1 MSRGFDGFDINDFR
15 DPQWESERYGL
26 GRESSR
32 GRGSGSQSE
41 AILRSKLEKLREAES
56 IGDQVAAQ
64 SREHPVAGR
73 SPLPRETKQA
83 ALLVERDRTI
93 YRKRDRGYSLRQSEI
108 HTLTEVAKFRVVA
121 VEDLAKLAYSGDRS
135 RMDNDLRALL
145 HQGLVERRETSVLK
159 KESRQV
165 LTLTRQGERLVR
177 RQCFVPE
184 DQAIYSGLVK
194 PKEAGHDAD
203 LYRLYLKVA
212 DRIEARGGRIV
223 RVQLDYELKEELYRR
238 LGHAQA
244 QEKNEAFHL
253 KQAFAQQLHLP
264 VVDGKV
270 SLPDL
275 RIEYTNQEMEIARVD
290 LELATDHYHAG
301 HLAEK
306 ARAGFQI
313 YARSEDVAGLRRV
326 RDEREIMTAI
336 LTL

>member
-1 MSRGFDGFDINDFR
+1 M
-15 DPQWESERYGL
+15 
-26 GRESSR
+26 
-32 GRGSGSQSE
+32 
-41 AILRSKLEKLREAES
+41 
-56 IGDQVAAQ
+56 
-64 SREHPVAGR
+64 AGR

-83 ALLVERDRTI
+83 ALLERDRTN
-93 YRKRDRGYSLRQSEI
+93 YRERDRGYSLRQSEI

-121 VEDLAKLAYSGDRS
+121 VEDLAKFAYRGDRS
-135 RMDNDLRALL
+135 RMENDLRGLS

-165 LTLTRQGERLVR
+165 LTLTKPGERLVR
-177 RQCFVPE
+177 RQRFVPE

-194 PKEAGHDAD
+194 PKEARHDAD
-203 LYRLYLKVA
+203 LYRLYHKVA
-212 DRIEARGGRIV
+212 DKIEHRGGKIL
-223 RVQLDYELKEELYRR
+223 RVQLDYELKEELYRK
-238 LGHAQA
+238 LGRAQA

-253 KQAFAQQLHLP
+253 KHAFAQQLHLP

-306 ARAGFQI
+306 VRAGFQI

-326 RDEREIMTAI
+326 RDDREIMTAI
-336 LTL
+336 LSL

>member
-1 MSRGFDGFDINDFR
+1 MSRGFDGFDIDDFR
-15 DPQWESERYGL
+15 DPQCESERYGP
-26 GRESSR
+26 GRDSTQ
-32 GRGSGSQSE
+32 GRGSGSQSGGTVT
-41 AILRSKLEKLREAES
+41 SKLEKLREAES
-56 IGDQVAAQ
+56 IGDQVVAL
-64 SREHPVAGR
+64 SRQHPVAGR
-73 SPLPRETKQA
+73 SLLPRETKQA
-83 ALLVERDRTI
+83 ALLAERDRTN
-93 YRKRDRGYSLRQSEI
+93 YRERDRGYSLRQSEI

-121 VEDLAKLAYSGDRS
+121 VEDLTKLAYSGDRS
-135 RMDNDLRALL
+135 RTENDLRGLL
-145 HQGLVERRETSVLK
+145 QQGLVERRETSVLK

-165 LTLTRQGERLVR
+165 LTLTKQGQRLVR
-177 RQCFVPE
+177 RQRFVPE

-203 LYRLYLKVA
+203 LYRLYHKAA
-212 DRIEARGGRIV
+212 DKIEHRGGKIV
-223 RVQLDYELKEELYRR
+223 RVQLDYELKEELYRK
-238 LGHAQA
+238 LGRAQL

-253 KQAFAQQLHLP
+253 KHAFAQQLHLP

-270 SLPDL
+270 SFPDL

-326 RDEREIMTAI
+326 RDDREIMTAI
-336 LTL
+336 LSL